1 MMAPAAITVP
11 GHGEPVTFS
20 RMADRPASWPSNSLA
35 GWAATATT
43 ATSTYTT
50 VTTVSAIRMASGIVR
65 RGFLTSS
72 PAVDTASR
80 PM

>member
-1 MMAPAAITVP
+1 MTV
-11 GHGEPVTFS
+11 S
-20 RMADRPASWPSNSLA
+20 RMAESPASWPSNSAA
-35 GWAATATT
+35 GCAATATI

-50 VTTVSAIRMASGIVR
+50 VTTTSAIRMASGIVR

-72 PAVDTASR
+72 PAVETASR